1 MRSIPLGCCGTT
13 IGPPPR
19 ALRLASS
26 TKDPTCMPRGPLQER
41 SPPHQLAF
49 INAAHTESTLWHN
62 AKSLPQAASNL
73 VMFGNGR
80 LSTRPGPDVSLFHA
94 VRTRRVQKLPEILLW
109 LVIST
114 EFAVCSSWVEAILF
128 SSPVLLGRPRGFH
141 RWGVPPLFSFF

>member
-1 MRSIPLGCCGTT
+1 
-13 IGPPPR
+13 
-19 ALRLASS
+19 
-26 TKDPTCMPRGPLQER
+26 MPRGPLQER

-114 EFAVCSSWVEAILF
+114 EFAV
-128 SSPVLLGRPRGFH
+128 VLGPTTQNGDLLRC
-141 RWGVPPLFSFF
+141 